1 MRAVTIP
8 EYGGPEVL
16 TVAQVPT
23 PEPGPDQIRIRTAA
37 AAVNPVD
44 AGVRSG
50 RAAGAVSDPV
60 FPLVVGWDVA
70 GVVDARGPGAGR
82 FEVGQEVIGVSVW
95 FMTRQGTHA
104 EYVVLDE
111 TACAPAPAG
120 VDPTAASTIPL
131 NGLTAWSALITA
143 KVGPGDRL
151 LVTGAAGAVGGY
163 LVELATSRGITVVG
177 HGRPSDRDQVL
188 AFGAAEFTDDLSSL
202 TDVPAAIDTTGQPD
216 AVLAVM
222 GADSRLVTLSGKP
235 SVERPEVTVK
245 AGFVRPDPDAL
256 AEMAGMAAAGSLT
269 LRVAEVLAFEG
280 AGEAH
285 RRLEAGGTRGRFVLR
300 P

>member
-16 TVAQVPT
+16 TVADVPM
-23 PEPGPDQIRIRTAA
+23 PEPGPDQIRIKTVAA
-37 AAVNPVD
+37 ALNPVD
-44 AGVRSG
+44 TGVRSG

-60 FPLVVGWDVA
+60 FPLVPGWDVA
-70 GVVDARGPGAGR
+70 GVVDAVGAGAGR
-82 FEVGQEVIGVSVW
+82 FAVGQEIIGVSVW

-120 VDPTAASTIPL
+120 VDAPAAATIPL

-151 LVTGAAGAVGGY
+151 LVTGAAGGVGGY
-163 LVELATSRGITVVG
+163 LVELAKARGITVIG
-177 HGRPSDRDQVL
+177 HGRPGDREQVL
-188 AFGAAEFTDDLSSL
+188 ALGADEFTDDLSIL
-202 TDVPAAIDTTGQPD
+202 ADVPAAIDTTGRPD
-216 AVLAVM
+216 PVLAVM
-222 GADSRLVTLSGKP
+222 AADSRLVTLSTKP
-235 SVERPEVTVK
+235 SSERPEVTVK

-256 AEMAGMAAAGSLT
+256 AEMASMAAAGSLT
-269 LRVAEVLAFEG
+269 LRVADVVAFEE
-280 AGEAH
+280 AAEAH
-285 RRLEAGGTRGRFVLR
+285 RRLEAGGLRGRIVLR

>member
-8 EYGGPEVL
+8 QYGGPEVL
-16 TVAQVPT
+16 VVAEVPI
-23 PEPGPDQIRIRTAA
+23 PEPGPDQIRITTVA

-50 RAAGAVSDPV
+50 RASAAVTDPV
-60 FPLVVGWDVA
+60 FPLIPGWDVA
-70 GVVDARGPGAGR
+70 GVVDAVGPGAER
-82 FEVGQEVIGVSVW
+82 FEVGQDVIGVSVW
-95 FMTRQGTHA
+95 FMTRRGTHA

-111 TACAPAPAG
+111 SACAPAPSG
-120 VDPTAASTIPL
+120 VDPTAAATLPL

-143 KVGPGDRL
+143 KVAPGDRL
-151 LVTGAAGAVGGY
+151 LVTGAAGGVGGY
-163 LVELATSRGITVVG
+163 LVELARARGITVIG
-177 HGRPSDRDQVL
+177 HGRSGDRATVL
-188 AFGAAEFTDDLSSL
+188 GLGADEFTDDLSTLSG
-202 TDVPAAIDTTGQPD
+202 VAAAIDTTGKPD

-222 GADSRLVTLSGKP
+222 GADGRLVTLSGKP
-235 SVERPEVTVK
+235 STERPEVTVK

-256 AEMAGMAAAGSLT
+256 AEMAAMAAGGTLT
-269 LRVAEVLAFEG
+269 LRVAEVLALEES
-280 AGEAH
+280 AEAH